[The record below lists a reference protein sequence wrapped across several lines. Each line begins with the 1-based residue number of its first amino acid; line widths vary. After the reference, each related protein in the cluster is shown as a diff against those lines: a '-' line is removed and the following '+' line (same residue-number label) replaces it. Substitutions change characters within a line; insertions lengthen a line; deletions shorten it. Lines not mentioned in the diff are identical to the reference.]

1 MHARRTRR
9 YLLLALLLSMFPLPA
24 VAGGA
29 VFWLGGGGAPCNF
42 GSLPIALG
50 AVPQGATIRIA
61 DNQTYANTNLTISN
75 RSVTLQGGWA
85 DCAGTPSAQRALIEG
100 AAGAN
105 LPVLRIQAA
114 GTSRSVRLE
123 HLEIRGGTRS
133 GIEVDGLLDVRLD
146 DTLVTANSAA
156 DGGGVSVTG
165 VSPAQTVLRL
175 VHSTV
180 GTPDVGSG
188 DGNAATFGGGVYCAD
203 ARVQLSSALVQGNHA
218 DYGGGIALLAC
229 DLDAG
234 AAALVA
240 AGHPLLS
247 ALVRDNTATFFGG
260 GLYATNASDIGLDND
275 HQPVAFEANRA
286 SRGGGIHL
294 SAAGTRFHGAGITLA
309 GNSVGAFGAAA
320 YVESGAYLALERGA
334 DGGTSCARDAV
345 CSRIVDNAVDDVPTA
360 AASALQVIDAVA
372 VLAQTEITGNVSHS
386 GQALIRLDGSS
397 GVRVLDSLVHDNDA
411 GAGRLFVLYGTDNVF
426 TLGASTVVA
435 NATLS
440 PMAGVYLSGGAAG
453 LHFDRSIV
461 WQPGVLVQDTSAGET
476 VTSTCM
482 NVHAGAGIDG
492 VTSDPGFVDA
502 AHGDLRLRTDS
513 PNVDACTDTVAVSG
527 TGETHV
533 DVAGHP
539 RPQSPMGSPT
549 PFDRGA
555 HELADLIFAD
565 GFDPPPL
572 VP

>member
-1 MHARRTRR
+1 MFVRIRAG
-9 YLLLALLLSMFPLPA
+9 LLAVSLALLHSPPA
-24 VAGGA
+24 VAGGP

-42 GSLPIALG
+42 GSLSTALG

-61 DNQTYANTNLTISN
+61 NNQSYANTNLTISN
-75 RSVTLQGGWA
+75 RSVTLEGGWA
-85 DCAGTPSAQRALIEG
+85 DCAGTPSAQRTLIEG

-123 HLEIRGGTRS
+123 HLEVRGGTRS

-156 DGGGVSVTG
+156 DGGGISVTG

-180 GTPDVGSG
+180 GTPEVGNG

-203 ARVQLSSALVQGNHA
+203 ARVQLSSALVQGNDA

-234 AAALVA
+234 AAALVV

-260 GLYATNASDIGLDND
+260 GLYATNASNIGLDND
-275 HQPVAFEANRA
+275 HQPVTFEANRA

-294 SAAGTRFHGAGITLA
+294 SAAGTQFHGAGITLA
-309 GNSVGAFGAAA
+309 SNSVGGFGAAA

-345 CSRIVDNAVDDVPTA
+345 CSRIVDNTVDDVPTA

-372 VLAQTEITGNVSHS
+372 VIAQTDVAGNASHTGQSLV
-386 GQALIRLDGSS
+386 RLDGHS
-397 GVRVLDSLVHDNDA
+397 GVRVVDSLVHDNDA
-411 GAGRLFVLYGTDNVF
+411 GAGRLIVLYGSDNLF
-426 TLGASTVVA
+426 TLGASTVVG

-440 PMAGVYLSGGAAG
+440 PLVDVRESGGAAA
-453 LHFDRSIV
+453 LHFDRSVV
-461 WQPGVLVQDTSAGET
+461 WQPGVLVQDTNAGET
-476 VTSTCM
+476 VSSTCM

-492 VTSDPGFVDA
+492 VTTDPGFVDA
-502 AHGDLRLRTDS
+502 ATGDFRLRADS
-513 PNVDACTDTVAVSG
+513 TNVDACADTAAAAG
-527 TGETHV
+527 TGASHV

-539 RPQSPMGSPT
+539 RPQSATGSPT

-555 HELADLIFAD
+555 HELVDLVFAD
-565 GFDPPPL
+565 GFDPAPP
-572 VP
+572 